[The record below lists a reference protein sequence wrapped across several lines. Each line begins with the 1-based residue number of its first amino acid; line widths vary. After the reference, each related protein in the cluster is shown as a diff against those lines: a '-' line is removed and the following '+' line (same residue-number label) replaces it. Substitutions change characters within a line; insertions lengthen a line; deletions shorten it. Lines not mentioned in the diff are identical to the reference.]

1 MYTNNK
7 LSKAVR
13 LAIAFGATSATAFTA
28 SVAAQETE
36 EAAAKVEKI
45 QVTGSRIQRADIES
59 ANPITVFSAEDL
71 AASGHVTIEGFIQSI
86 PSMNGGMNGRQTNNG
101 SGGAASAS
109 MRGLGSARTLILIN
123 GRRTATG
130 DLNTIPMG
138 FIERVEVLR
147 DGASTIYGSDA
158 IAGVVNFITKRD
170 FEGGEVIAQYDVTG
184 ESDGEARSLS
194 VTLGTSSNR
203 GNAVLSLEYSDR
215 KAIWQGDREFSAI
228 PWGESGGQ
236 RIMAGSG
243 ANSFG
248 TWSPYDQNSPYFGE
262 NTDPNSPYFGRGA
275 WVVDPQTGDLRR
287 YNQATDSYNFAPA
300 SYLVTP
306 QKVFSANAT
315 ANYELTK
322 DISAFLEAGF
332 TNRQSDQLMA
342 ADGTFWGAR
351 MTADHPD
358 NPIGEDISV
367 NRRLEETGGRSFRQD
382 YYAYRMVAGL
392 EGSFDNGWSWDVSYN
407 YARFTNASLD
417 IGRANPARYNKM
429 LNPSVCLATNSS
441 GAYTDPAC
449 AAVGIWNP
457 LEANSLT
464 PEQVAYGSVP
474 NSPLS
479 VGVTKQFMANLTGD
493 TGDFGFDAGSIG
505 WAVGY
510 ERRDESLVNTP
521 DGGAVVGEIYGVT
534 AAPTEGSYSVD
545 EMFAEINL
553 PLLAGVTG
561 AERLDVSAAVRL
573 SDYDFLSSHTT
584 TKFGVEYVPVQGLLL
599 RATFSDGFRA
609 PSISNLYAPLSE
621 SNLSYVDP
629 CHQYGSSN
637 VSQTTKNNCAAEGL
651 SPTIE
656 LTNLQSSS
664 IVGGNPDLGPEESE
678 SYTVGFVYSP
688 NFVQNL
694 SIAVDYYNIEITNG
708 IGAPSITA
716 LVAQCYGS
724 ENFSAAACD
733 YLQGPTHPVVNR
745 PAYPGSD
752 YRALAAN
759 PIVAGI
765 IATPQNIATFETS
778 GIDFDVN
785 WHTDILG
792 GRFNVRL
799 DGTYLRSYEYQS
811 LAGTPVLEMAGKFGA
826 DPNLNGN
833 PAAFSKIRSN
843 LSLSYSAD
851 NWNVLW
857 VARYQSSVDDINY
870 TPTLLSS
877 SVGSYIYHDL
887 QGSYTFQNNLSLTA
901 GVRNLFDK
909 QPPYVTNN
917 NDMNTLNTS
926 YDTAG
931 QYLYARLAYRF

>member
-13 LAIAFGATSATAFTA
+13 LAIAFGAASATAFTA
-28 SVAAQETE
+28 SVTAAE
-36 EAAAKVEKI
+36 EEEAKVEKI

-59 ANPITVFSAEDL
+59 ASPISVFSAEDL

-158 IAGVVNFITKRD
+158 IAGVINFITKRN
-170 FEGGEVIAQYDVTG
+170 FEGAEVIAQYDVTG
-184 ESDGEARSLS
+184 ESDGEGRSLS
-194 VTLGTSSNR
+194 VTLGNSSNR

-228 PWGESGGQ
+228 PWGERNGE
-236 RIMAGSG
+236 RVMAGSG

-248 TWSPYDQNSPYFGE
+248 TWTPYDPTSPYFGS
-262 NTDPNSPYFGRGA
+262 NDDPTSPYFGQGA
-275 WVVDPQTGDLRR
+275 WVVDPQTGALRR
-287 YNQATDSYNFAPA
+287 YDQTIDSYNFAPA

-322 DISAFLEAGF
+322 DVTAFLEAGF

-351 MTADHPD
+351 MTADHPN

-367 NRRLEETGGRSFRQD
+367 SRRLEETGGRSFRQD

-392 EGSFDNGWSWDVSYN
+392 EGSFDNGWAWDVSYN
-407 YARFTNASLD
+407 YARYTDASLD
-417 IGRANPARYNKM
+417 IGRANPGRYNKM
-429 LNPSVCLATNSS
+429 LSPAACNA
-441 GAYTDPAC
+441 DPKC

-464 PEQVAYGSVP
+464 PEQLAYASVP
-474 NSPLS
+474 NSPLT
-479 VGVTKQFMANLTGD
+479 VGVNKQFMANLTGD
-493 TGDFGFDAGSIG
+493 TGDFSFDAGSIG

-510 ERRDESLVNTP
+510 ERRDTSLVVTP
-521 DGGAVVGEIYGVT
+521 DGGAVVGEIYSVT
-534 AAPTEGSYSVD
+534 ASPTEGSYSVD
-545 EMFAEINL
+545 EMFAEVNV

-561 AERLDVSAAVRL
+561 ADRLDVSAAVRM

-584 TKFGVEYVPVQGLLL
+584 AKFGVEYVPVQGLLL
-599 RATFSDGFRA
+599 RATISDGFRA
-609 PSISNLYAPLSE
+609 PSITNLYGPQSE
-621 SNLSYVDP
+621 SNISYVDP
-629 CHQYGSSN
+629 CHQWGTSA
-637 VSQTTKNNCAAEGL
+637 VSQITKDNCASEGL
-651 SPTIE
+651 SPNIQ
-656 LTNLQSSS
+656 LTNLQSAS

-708 IGAPSITA
+708 LGAPSVTA
-716 LVAQCYGS
+716 LVSQCYGS
-724 ENFSAAACD
+724 ENFSAPACD
-733 YLQGPTHPVVNR
+733 YIQGPTHPIVNR
-745 PAYPGSD
+745 PALPGSD

-759 PIVAGI
+759 PIVSGI
-765 IATPQNIATFETS
+765 MATTQNIATFETS

-785 WHTDILG
+785 WHTDLLG

-799 DGTYLRSYEYQS
+799 DGTYLRSYDYQS
-811 LAGTPVLEMAGKFGA
+811 LAGTPILEMAGKFGA
-826 DPNLNGN
+826 DPNFGGR
-833 PAAFSKIRSN
+833 PAAFSKLRSN
-843 LSLSYSAD
+843 LGLSYSVD
-851 NWNVLW
+851 NWNLLW
-857 VARYQSSVDDINY
+857 VARYQSGVDN
-870 TPTLLSS
+870 LNFNAANLSN
-877 SVGSYIYHDL
+877 SVGTYIYHDI
-887 QGSYTFQNNLSLTA
+887 QGGYTFQNNLSLTA

-909 QPPYVTNN
+909 QPPYVTNS
-917 NDMNTLNTS
+917 NDMNTLNSS